1 MAFQETVT
9 TGYGQRLSGGFGGI
23 WQGLLLIIGATVAI
37 WWNEGRAV
45 KTADAIKDAKGA
57 AVEMT
62 DNSTINPQFEGKLIH
77 TMGMLT
83 CDETIADQQF
93 GVQVQGAIRIAR
105 SVEYYQWVE
114 HSESHT
120 EDKVGGSQETT
131 TTYTYDKQWVSSPVE
146 SADFH
151 DPDYKSVNTVITSV
165 PNERFRASRVKLG
178 AYNLNSAQISGFSN
192 GANLPISV
200 PEETL
205 AQLQQKYSANFQADS
220 TGNKPQVVSTSGNVI
235 YIGQSAAAPQIGD
248 VRISYVTHMPT
259 TVSVVCQVCGDT
271 FTDYLADNGERCR
284 PRCPNVPKRRAEQ
297 HHPHLG
303 APHHHYHLH
312 LQRLQVTLQLPA
324 SPHQLPPLPLNH
336 PQLWCQTGGRS
347 SHGNLGWFL
356 DSIGLALLPT
366 HYLHYYISRCGCH
379 CLLRHQEEERVLR
392 RSPRSSSCIS
402 STSIRGSAA
411 EPKPHTTTV
420 GFFCLFVFCLFVS

>member
-165 PNERFRASRVKLG
+165 PNERFSASRVKLG

-248 VRISYVTHMPT
+248 VRISYVAHMPT

-271 FTDYLADNGERCR
+271 FTDYLADNGEAFSAME
-284 PRCPNVPKRRAEQ
+284 NGAVPAAQMFQNAEQ
-297 HHPHLG
+297 SNTILTWVLRIIIIIFIFNG
-303 APHHHYHLH
+303 FKSLFNF
-312 LQRLQVTLQLPA
+312 LPA
-324 SPHQLPPLPLNH
+324 LTNFLPFLSTILNFGVKLVAGVLTAIWAGFWIALAWLFYR
-336 PQLWCQTGGRS
+336 PIISIIILAVVGVIVFFVIKKKKES
-347 SHGNLGWFL
+347 S
-356 DSIGLALLPT
+356 APAPAPAP
-366 HYLHYYISRCGCH
+366 
-379 CLLRHQEEERVLR
+379 V
-392 RSPRSSSCIS
+392 
-402 STSIRGSAA
+402 SAA
-411 EPKPHTTTV
+411 P
-420 GFFCLFVFCLFVS
+420 VSEAQQQNQNPTPQQ

>member
-165 PNERFRASRVKLG
+165 PNERFSASRVKLG

-248 VRISYVTHMPT
+248 VRISYLTHMPT

-271 FTDYLADNGERCR
+271 FTDYLADNGEAFSAME
-284 PRCPNVPKRRAEQ
+284 NGAVPAAQMFQNAEQ
-297 HHPHLG
+297 SNTILTWVLRIIIIIFIFNG
-303 APHHHYHLH
+303 FKSLFYF
-312 LQRLQVTLQLPA
+312 LPA
-324 SPHQLPPLPLNH
+324 LTNFLPFLSTILNFGVKLVAGVLTAIWAGFWIALAWLFYR
-336 PQLWCQTGGRS
+336 PII
-347 SHGNLGWFL
+347 
-356 DSIGLALLPT
+356 SIIILAVVGV
-366 HYLHYYISRCGCH
+366 IVFFVIKKKKES
-379 CLLRHQEEERVLR
+379 
-392 RSPRSSSCIS
+392 
-402 STSIRGSAA
+402 SAA
-411 EPKPHTTTV
+411 APAPAPV
-420 GFFCLFVFCLFVS
+420 LAAPVSEAQQQNQNPTPQQ

>member
-45 KTADAIKDAKGA
+45 KTAGAIKDAKGA

-165 PNERFRASRVKLG
+165 PNERFSASRVKLG

-271 FTDYLADNGERCR
+271 FTDYLADNGEAFSAME
-284 PRCPNVPKRRAEQ
+284 NGAVPAAQMFQNAEQ
-297 HHPHLG
+297 SNTILTWVLRIIIIIFIFNG
-303 APHHHYHLH
+303 FKSLFNF
-312 LQRLQVTLQLPA
+312 LPA
-324 SPHQLPPLPLNH
+324 LTNFLPFLSTILNFGVKLVAGVLTAIWAGFWIALAWLFYR
-336 PQLWCQTGGRS
+336 PII
-347 SHGNLGWFL
+347 
-356 DSIGLALLPT
+356 SIIILAVVGV
-366 HYLHYYISRCGCH
+366 IVFFVIKKKKES
-379 CLLRHQEEERVLR
+379 
-392 RSPRSSSCIS
+392 
-402 STSIRGSAA
+402 SAA
-411 EPKPHTTTV
+411 APAPAP
-420 GFFCLFVFCLFVS
+420 VSAAPVSEAQQQNQNPTPQQ

>member
-271 FTDYLADNGERCR
+271 FTDYLADNGEAFSAME
-284 PRCPNVPKRRAEQ
+284 NGAVPAAQMFQNAEQ
-297 HHPHLG
+297 SNTILTWVLRIIIIIFIFNG
-303 APHHHYHLH
+303 FKSLFNF
-312 LQRLQVTLQLPA
+312 LPA
-324 SPHQLPPLPLNH
+324 LTNFLPFLSTILNFGVKLVAGVLTTIWAGFWIALAWLFYR
-336 PQLWCQTGGRS
+336 PII
-347 SHGNLGWFL
+347 
-356 DSIGLALLPT
+356 SIIILAVVGV
-366 HYLHYYISRCGCH
+366 IVFFVIKKKKES
-379 CLLRHQEEERVLR
+379 
-392 RSPRSSSCIS
+392 
-402 STSIRGSAA
+402 SAA
-411 EPKPHTTTV
+411 APAPAP
-420 GFFCLFVFCLFVS
+420 VSAAPVSEAQQQNQNPTPQQ